1 MVSTTS
7 GPTSLRLQKPIR
19 LKSPGSGAGLPTL
32 FRVGPSNAYVYTY
45 RYKLMPKRKFPAAVP
60 LESHWFQILLALA
73 DRDLHGLA
81 IMNDVLEHTGGRMRL
96 WPGMLYRALGRL
108 ADIGLIAQIES
119 PDDVAVAGG
128 RPRFFRITA
137 AGRRACA
144 AEAERLAGF
153 VELAKRK
160 KLLKA

>member
-1 MVSTTS
+1 MPTTK
-7 GPTSLRLQKPIR
+7 PPAPLRP
-19 LKSPGSGAGLPTL
+19 
-32 FRVGPSNAYVYTY
+32 
-45 RYKLMPKRKFPAAVP
+45 
-60 LESHWFQILLALA
+60 HWFQILLALA

-81 IMNDVLEHTGGRMRL
+81 IMNDVLERTGGRMRL

-108 ADIGLIAQIES
+108 TDIGLVTEIEA
-119 PDDVAVAGG
+119 PDDARTAGG

-153 VELAKRK
+153 VAVARRK
-160 KLLKA
+160 KLLRA